1 MEQGFEKYYNGLKNV
16 IGGLDKFQVDGVL
29 GVLRECKAR
38 GGTVYLCGNG
48 GSASTC
54 EHWVND
60 LMKIG
65 GVRAVSLTNIS
76 VITALGNDISYDD
89 IFIEQL
95 KVLMKL
101 GDVVIGISGSGNS
114 MNVVKALDYA
124 IINGG
129 VGVGILGFE
138 GGKCLEVLR
147 ERNGSYILVNTEDYG
162 FLEDI
167 HLSLVHYFARELKDV
182 NKNIY

>member
-1 MEQGFEKYYNGLKNV
+1 MEEDSFEKYYNGLKQV
-16 IGGLDKFQVDGVL
+16 IDNLDKNQVNKVL
-29 GVLRECKAR
+29 SILKECKLR
-38 GGTVYLCGNG
+38 GGCIYLCGNG

-60 LMKIG
+60 LMKIEG
-65 GVRAVSLTNIS
+65 MKAISLTNIS

-95 KVLMKL
+95 KVLMKP

-114 MNVVKALDYA
+114 MNVVKALKYA
-124 IINGG
+124 CENQGAG
-129 VGVGILGFE
+129 VGVLGFD
-138 GGKCLEVLR
+138 GGKVLDVV
-147 ERNGSYILVNTEDYG
+147 ENYVLVRTNDYG

-167 HLSLVHYFARELKDV
+167 HLSLGHYFARMLKV
-182 NKNIY
+182 C